1 MPSITIEDV
10 DEDLRRRLQRR
21 AARHG
26 RSVEVEARDILRS
39 ALVDEENAAVPGNL
53 AEAIRAIVEPLG
65 GVELEIPPRGP
76 VRQPPRFE

>member
-1 MPSITIEDV
+1 MSSITIEDV

-21 AARHG
+21 AANHG

-39 ALVDEENAAVPGNL
+39 ALAAEEKGPAPGNL

-65 GVELEIPPRGP
+65 GVELDIPPRGP
-76 VRQPPRFE
+76 VRNLPRFE